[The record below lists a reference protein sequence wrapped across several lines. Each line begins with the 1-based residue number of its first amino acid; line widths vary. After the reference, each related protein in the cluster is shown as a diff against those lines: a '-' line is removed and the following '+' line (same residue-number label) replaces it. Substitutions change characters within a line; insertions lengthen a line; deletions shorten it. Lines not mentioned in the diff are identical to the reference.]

1 MDTHDNIV
9 SGLVEFYTRAEIL
22 SQWQTVHASLL
33 QRASETV
40 TITTKSADGRTTSGV
55 TLSGT
60 AEKHAYIAACR
71 DAIAQIDGEV
81 STADRRTLEDF
92 RGGPVLV

>member
-9 SGLVEFYTRAEIL
+9 TGLVEFYTREQIHA
-22 SQWQTVHASLL
+22 QWQQVHESLL

-40 TITTKSADGRTTSGV
+40 TITTKSADGRVTSGV
-55 TLSGT
+55 TLSGPE
-60 AEKHAYIAACR
+60 EKHAYIAACR
-71 DAIAQIDGEV
+71 DAIARIDGEV